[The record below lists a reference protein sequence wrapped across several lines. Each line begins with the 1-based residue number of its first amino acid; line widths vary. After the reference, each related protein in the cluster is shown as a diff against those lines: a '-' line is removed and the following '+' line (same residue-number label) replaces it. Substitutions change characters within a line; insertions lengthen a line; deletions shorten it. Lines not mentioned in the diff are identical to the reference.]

1 MRRTPGRAGRSWRP
15 AAAAVLAA
23 ALACVPASAAVTVA
37 AAGRWTAAEGEA
49 GFVLHTFWH
58 DVEGTTRGVK
68 AELTSASGD
77 PLADGVVKVVVDAA
91 SLETGIGRR
100 DRKMREEHLETATY
114 PTIEFHST
122 SPPTGRAGAGAG
134 TRFEVAGDLTLHG
147 VRKPV
152 TAPVEARAAGDG
164 WEFSGRLTIKMSDYG
179 ISNPSIALNKARDE
193 VEIHFRIRLEPA
205 KGQAAGGPPG
215 RGGESG

>member
-1 MRRTPGRAGRSWRP
+1 VRRRSAPAFRAWRP

-23 ALACVPASAAVTVA
+23 AILGVTHAAVA
-37 AAGRWTAAEGEA
+37 AAEAAGARRWTAVEGEA

-122 SPPTGRAGAGAG
+122 SPPGGRTSAGEGK
-134 TRFEVAGDLTLHG
+134 RFEVAGDLTLHG
-147 VRKPV
+147 VTKPV
-152 TAPVEARAAGDG
+152 TAPVEAKAAGEG
-164 WEFSGRLTIKMSDYG
+164 WEFSGRLTIKMSDYQ
-179 ISNPSIALNKARDE
+179 IANPSIALNKVRDE
-193 VEIHFRIRLEPA
+193 VEIHFRIRLERA
-205 KGQAAGGPPG
+205 KG
-215 RGGESG
+215 